1 MDFYRG
7 LLTPDDE
14 AIAKQEQAEDL
25 LRFKKQPEEHSAPTE
40 PAAPPPEESR

>member
-7 LLTPDDE
+7 LLAPDDE

-25 LRFKKQPEEHSAPTE
+25 LRLKKQTE
-40 PAAPPPEESR
+40 PAAPAEPVAPAPTEENR